1 MIKCKKFLTAL
12 ICMCF
17 VVSEMAEIPALA
29 QPEVIVNDTFDDYE
43 LDAVPDG
50 WEFSHDSK
58 EEGMWA
64 RVLEDPDNPG
74 NKVLGIAT
82 IGPLVKG
89 IRHFDPIGGE
99 IHIKF
104 KLRLSYLYNDCHY
117 IGMLDDLTRILT
129 YQNGWNLWDGEEQH
143 VLPNI
148 PVEYDKWLD
157 MEYNIRFSDKTFD
170 IICDGVTWVEN
181 YRFKNPDLEQI
192 DSMYFRNG
200 ADMMYIDDVIIT
212 NDGDIKTMYTKVTS
226 SAYKINSMYQTIKNI
241 PFETTVDEFI
251 SNLDLVDGVVV
262 EIQNP
267 DGTPYEGRFIVKNLK
282 LVLKSPEGD
291 QEKAYSIH
299 SRPWIASLLT
309 VAYCKDAIVF
319 GLGSRDAMI
328 RGDKSYFRADDE
340 SLTAYKEGD
349 TVYVPLRAIG
359 EFKGLPVIWNSE
371 EASVTLDNVKL
382 YQNDSCITK
391 DGIPINLAGHCVNK
405 NGTIFIPTYWI
416 SDMFGFNVLI
426 NGNTVIIKENTGFTD
441 SRIEKLVLQEIAERY
456 N

>member
-1 MIKCKKFLTAL
+1 MRKVKKLLAALLCMCLFVTLLTA
-12 ICMCF
+12 
-17 VVSEMAEIPALA
+17 IPVFA
-29 QPEVIVNDTFDDYE
+29 QPDIIVNDTFDNYE
-43 LDAVPDG
+43 LDVVPEG

-64 RVLEDPDNPG
+64 RVVEDPDDPT

-104 KLRLSYLYNDCHY
+104 KLRLAYLYNDCHY
-117 IGMLDDLTRILT
+117 IGMIDNLTRILT

-148 PVEYDKWLD
+148 AVEYDKWLD

-181 YRFKNPDLEQI
+181 YRFKNPDLELI
-192 DSMYFRNG
+192 DNMYFRNG
-200 ADMMYIDDVIIT
+200 AEMMYLDDVIIT

-226 SAYKINSMYQTIKNI
+226 SVYKINAIYQTIKNI
-241 PFETTVDEFI
+241 PFETPIDEFLG
-251 SNLDLVDGVVV
+251 NLDLVEGAVV

-267 DGTPYEGRFIVKNLK
+267 DGTPYTGRFIVKNLN

-291 QEKAYSIH
+291 QEKIYSIQ
-299 SRPWIASLLT
+299 SRPWMASLLT

-319 GLGSRDAMI
+319 GLDSRDAMI
-328 RGDKSYFRADDE
+328 RGNKAYFRADDE
-340 SLTAYKEGD
+340 SLTPYKEGD
-349 TVYVPLRAIG
+349 TFYVPLRAIG
-359 EFKGLPVIWNSE
+359 EFKGIPVEWNGE
-371 EASVTLDNVKL
+371 ESSVTLGNVKL
-382 YQNDSCITK
+382 YQNDSSVTK
-391 DGIPINLAGHCVNK
+391 DGVSLNLAGQCVNK
-405 NGTIFIPTYWI
+405 NGTIFIPAGWI
-416 SDMFGFNVLI
+416 SEMFGFGVRM
-426 NGNTVIIKENTGFTD
+426 NGNTIIIKENTAFTD
-441 SRIEKLVLQEIAERY
+441 ARIEKLVLQEIAERY